1 VQPLPPIPDG
11 PAPPE
16 VPVPEPLPVPVEPE
30 PFRVRGMSHWKCSRG
45 HDTLLSGLTVGDRQF
60 CMQCVAEAFD
70 KLDIRE
76 VTRVES

>member
-1 VQPLPPIPDG
+1 
-11 PAPPE
+11 
-16 VPVPEPLPVPVEPE
+16 
-30 PFRVRGMSHWKCSRG
+30 MSHWKCSRG
-45 HDTLLSGLTVGDRQF
+45 HDTALSGLTVGDRQF